1 MKKKKIA
8 VLGSTGSI
16 GVQALKIIKE
26 FPENFELVLISANS
40 NDKLLL
46 EQALFFQPKHVIINN
61 ENGYNSIKEN
71 LDNPSNAN
79 SGQFTKTHLGEKAL
93 CGLIEHEDFD
103 VVLVAIVGFAALLPT
118 ISAIKSG
125 KKIALANKETL
136 VVAGQIISSLIEKYN
151 GSIIPVDSE
160 HSAIF
165 QCIQGESFESVKN
178 IILTAS
184 GGPFRGYSQKELEGV
199 SLKNA
204 LKHPNWQMGAK
215 ITIDSATLMNKGFE
229 LIETRWLFDIS
240 FDKIKVVVHPESIIH
255 SLVEYQD
262 GSVIAQLGEPSM
274 YIPILYALNFPK
286 RVKSSAP
293 KLDLIKTK
301 SLNFEEPNKKVF
313 RHLDFAYEAIKFGG
327 SYGCVLNAS
336 NEVAVSAFLKE
347 KIRFID
353 MIKIIEKSIENITF
367 VQNPSLEDLLE
378 IDLETRKFA
387 NSII

>member
-1 MKKKKIA
+1 MASSEILRLTK
-8 VLGSTGSI
+8 SS
-16 GVQALKIIKE
+16 
-26 FPENFELVLISANS
+26 
-40 NDKLLL
+40 
-46 EQALFFQPKHVIINN
+46 PKT
-61 ENGYNSIKEN
+61 
-71 LDNPSNAN
+71 P
-79 SGQFTKTHLGEKAL
+79 FTKSHLGNRAL
-93 CGLIEHEDFD
+93 CDLIEGEDFD

-136 VVAGQIISSLIEKYN
+136 VVAGQIISSLLEKHN
-151 GSIIPVDSE
+151 GNIIPVDSE

-165 QCIQGESFESVKN
+165 QCVQGESFDSIKN

-184 GGPFRGYSQKELEGV
+184 GGPFRGYSKQQLENV
-199 SLKNA
+199 SLQNA
-204 LKHPNWQMGAK
+204 LKHPNWKMGAK

-229 LIETRWLFDIS
+229 LIETRWLFDVS
-240 FDKIKVVVHPESIIH
+240 FEKIKVVVHPESIIH

-313 RHLDFAYEAIKFGG
+313 RHLDLAYEAIKFGG

-353 MIKIIEKSIENITF
+353 MIKIIEKSIEKITF
-367 VQNPSLEDLLE
+367 VQNPNLEDLLE
-378 IDLETRKFA
+378 VDLETRKFA

>member
-1 MKKKKIA
+1 MKKKQVAI
-8 VLGSTGSI
+8 LGSTGSI
-16 GVQALKIIKE
+16 GTQALSIIKE
-26 FPENFELVLISANS
+26 FSNNFEVKLISANS

-46 EQALFFQPKHVIINN
+46 DQVINFNPSHVVINTTD
-61 ENGYNSIKEN
+61 GYNYIKKNVNNPEN
-71 LDNPSNAN
+71 
-79 SGQFTKTHLGEKAL
+79 TIHLGNKVL
-93 CGLIEHEDFD
+93 CELIESEDFD
-103 VVLVAIVGFAALLPT
+103 VILVAIVGFAALLPT

-136 VVAGQIISSLIEKYN
+136 VVAGQIISSMVKKYS
-151 GSIIPVDSE
+151 GKIIPVDSE

-165 QCIQGESFESVKN
+165 QCVQGEDFDTVKS

-184 GGPFRGYSQKELEGV
+184 GGPFRGYSQNALENV

-204 LKHPNWQMGAK
+204 LKHPNWDMGAK

-240 FDKIKVVVHPESIIH
+240 FDKIKVIVHPESIIH
-255 SLVEYQD
+255 SLVEFQD
-262 GSVIAQLGEPSM
+262 GSIIAQLGQPSM

-286 RVKSSAP
+286 RIKSSAP
-293 KLDLIKTK
+293 KLDLVKTK
-301 SLNFEEPNKKVF
+301 SLNFEEPNRGVF
-313 RHLDFAYEAIKFGG
+313 KHLDFAYEAIKFGG

-336 NEVAVSAFLKE
+336 NEVAVSAFLNK

-353 MIKIIEKSIENITF
+353 MIKIIEKSIEKITF
-367 VQNPSLEDLLE
+367 VQNPKLEDLLE

-387 NSII
+387 KSII

>member
-26 FPENFELVLISANS
+26 FSENFELSLISANS
-40 NDKLLL
+40 SDRLLL
-46 EQALFFQPKHVIINN
+46 EQALFFQPKHVIINT
-61 ENGYNSIKEN
+61 ESGYSYIKKK
-71 LDNPSNAN
+71 LKSP
-79 SGQFTKTHLGEKAL
+79 FTKLHLGDQAL
-93 CGLIEHEDFD
+93 CDLIESEDFD
-103 VVLVAIVGFAALLPT
+103 IVLVAIVGFAALLPT

-136 VVAGQIISSLIEKYN
+136 VVAGQIISSLVEKHDGN
-151 GSIIPVDSE
+151 IIPVDSE

-165 QCIQGESFESVKN
+165 QCIQGESFDSVKN

-184 GGPFRGYSQKELEGV
+184 GGPFRGYNKQQLENV

-204 LKHPNWQMGAK
+204 LKHPNWNMGAK

-229 LIETRWLFDIS
+229 LIETKWLFDVS
-240 FDKIKVVVHPESIIH
+240 FEKIKVVVHPESIIH

-286 RVKSSAP
+286 RIKSSAP
-293 KLDLIKTK
+293 KLDLIKIK
-301 SLNFEEPNKKVF
+301 SLNFEEPNKRIFK
-313 RHLDFAYEAIKFGG
+313 HLDLAYEAIKCGG

-353 MIKIIEKSIENITF
+353 MIKIIEKSIEKITF
-367 VQNPSLEDLLE
+367 VQNPNLEDLLE

>member
-26 FPENFELVLISANS
+26 FSENFELSLVSANS
-40 NDKLLL
+40 SDKLLL
-46 EQALFFQPKHVIINN
+46 EQALFFQPKHVIINT
-61 ENGYNSIKEN
+61 ESGYSYIKKN
-71 LDNPSNAN
+71 LKSPS
-79 SGQFTKTHLGEKAL
+79 TKLHLGDQAL
-93 CGLIEHEDFD
+93 CDLIEGEDFD
-103 VVLVAIVGFAALLPT
+103 IVLVAIVGFAALLPT

-136 VVAGQIISSLIEKYN
+136 VVAGQIISSLVEKHDGN
-151 GSIIPVDSE
+151 IIPVDSE

-165 QCIQGESFESVKN
+165 QCIQGESFDSVKN

-184 GGPFRGYSQKELEGV
+184 GGPFRGYNKQQLENV
-199 SLKNA
+199 SLQNA
-204 LKHPNWQMGAK
+204 LKHPNWNMGAK

-229 LIETRWLFDIS
+229 LIETRWLFDVS
-240 FDKIKVVVHPESIIH
+240 FEKIKVVVHPESIIH

-286 RVKSSAP
+286 RIKSSAP
-293 KLDLIKTK
+293 KLDLIKIK
-301 SLNFEEPNKKVF
+301 SLNFEEPNKKIF
-313 RHLDFAYEAIKFGG
+313 KHLGLAYEAIKCGG

-353 MIKIIEKSIENITF
+353 MIKIIEKSIEKITF
-367 VQNPSLEDLLE
+367 VQNPNLEDLLE

>member
-26 FPENFELVLISANS
+26 FSENFELSLISANS
-40 NDKLLL
+40 SDRLLL
-46 EQALFFQPKHVIINN
+46 EQALFFQPKHVIINT
-61 ENGYNSIKEN
+61 ESGYSYIKKK
-71 LDNPSNAN
+71 LKSP
-79 SGQFTKTHLGEKAL
+79 FTKLHLGDQAL
-93 CGLIEHEDFD
+93 CDLIESEDFD
-103 VVLVAIVGFAALLPT
+103 IVLVAIVGFAALLPT

-136 VVAGQIISSLIEKYN
+136 VVAGQIISSLVEKHDGN
-151 GSIIPVDSE
+151 IITVDSE

-165 QCIQGESFESVKN
+165 QCIKGERFDSVKN

-184 GGPFRGYSQKELEGV
+184 GGPFRGYNKQQLENV

-204 LKHPNWQMGAK
+204 LKHPNWNMGAK

-229 LIETRWLFDIS
+229 LIETKWLFDVS
-240 FDKIKVVVHPESIIH
+240 FEKIKVVVHPESIIH

-286 RVKSSAP
+286 RIKSSAP
-293 KLDLIKTK
+293 KLDLIKIK
-301 SLNFEEPNKKVF
+301 SLNFEEPNKRIFK
-313 RHLDFAYEAIKFGG
+313 HLDLAYEAIKCGG

-353 MIKIIEKSIENITF
+353 MIKIIEKSIEKITF
-367 VQNPSLEDLLE
+367 VQNPNLEDLLE

>member
-26 FPENFELVLISANS
+26 FSKDFELSLISANS
-40 NDKLLL
+40 SDKLLL
-46 EQALFFQPKHVIINN
+46 EQALFFQPKHVIINT
-61 ENGYNSIKEN
+61 ENGYSYIKKN
-71 LDNPSNAN
+71 LRSPL
-79 SGQFTKTHLGEKAL
+79 TKLHLGDQAL
-93 CGLIEHEDFD
+93 CDLIESEDFD
-103 VVLVAIVGFAALLPT
+103 IVLVAIVGFAALLPT

-136 VVAGQIISSLIEKYN
+136 VVAGQIISSLVEKHDGN
-151 GSIIPVDSE
+151 IIPVDSE

-184 GGPFRGYSQKELEGV
+184 GGPFRGYNKQQLENV

-204 LKHPNWQMGAK
+204 LNHPNWNMGAK

-229 LIETRWLFDIS
+229 LIETRWLFDVS
-240 FDKIKVVVHPESIIH
+240 FEKIKVVVHPESIIH

-274 YIPILYALNFPK
+274 YIPILYSLNFPK
-286 RVKSSAP
+286 RIKSSAP
-293 KLDLIKTK
+293 KLDLIKIKT
-301 SLNFEEPNKKVF
+301 LNFEEPNKKIF

-353 MIKIIEKSIENITF
+353 MIKIIEKSIEKITF
-367 VQNPSLEDLLE
+367 VQNPNLEDLLE

>member
-16 GVQALKIIKE
+16 GVQALKIINE
-26 FPENFELVLISANS
+26 FPEDFELSLISANS

-46 EQALFFQPKHVIINN
+46 EQALFFQPKHVIINT
-61 ENGYNSIKEN
+61 EGGYNYIKEN
-71 LDNPSNAN
+71 LKTP
-79 SGQFTKTHLGEKAL
+79 FTKSHLGNRAL
-93 CGLIEHEDFD
+93 CDLIEGEDFD

-136 VVAGQIISSLIEKYN
+136 VVAGQIISSLLEKHN
-151 GSIIPVDSE
+151 GNIIPVDSE

-165 QCIQGESFESVKN
+165 QCVQGESFDSIKN

-184 GGPFRGYSQKELEGV
+184 GGPFRGYSKQQLENV
-199 SLKNA
+199 SLQNA
-204 LKHPNWQMGAK
+204 LKHPNWKMGAK

-229 LIETRWLFDIS
+229 LIETRWLFDVS
-240 FDKIKVVVHPESIIH
+240 FEKIKVVVHPESIIH

-313 RHLDFAYEAIKFGG
+313 RHLDLAYEAIKFGG

-353 MIKIIEKSIENITF
+353 MIKIIEKSIEKITF
-367 VQNPSLEDLLE
+367 VQNPNLEDLLE
-378 IDLETRKFA
+378 VDLETRKFA

>member
-26 FPENFELVLISANS
+26 FSENFELSLVSANS
-40 NDKLLL
+40 SDKLLL
-46 EQALFFQPKHVIINN
+46 EQALFFQPKHVIINT
-61 ENGYNSIKEN
+61 ESGYSYIKKNLNS
-71 LDNPSNAN
+71 PS
-79 SGQFTKTHLGEKAL
+79 TKLHLGDQAL
-93 CGLIEHEDFD
+93 CDLIEGEDFD
-103 VVLVAIVGFAALLPT
+103 IVLVAIVGFAALLPT

-136 VVAGQIISSLIEKYN
+136 VVAGQIISSLVEKHDGN
-151 GSIIPVDSE
+151 IIPVDSE

-165 QCIQGESFESVKN
+165 QCIQGESFDSVKN

-184 GGPFRGYSQKELEGV
+184 GGPFRGYNKQQLENV

-204 LKHPNWQMGAK
+204 LKHPNWNMGAK

-229 LIETRWLFDIS
+229 LIETKWLFDVS
-240 FDKIKVVVHPESIIH
+240 FEKIKVVVHPESIIH

-286 RVKSSAP
+286 RIKSSAP
-293 KLDLIKTK
+293 KLDLIKIK

-313 RHLDFAYEAIKFGG
+313 RHLDLAYEAIKCGG

-353 MIKIIEKSIENITF
+353 MIKIIEKSIEKITF
-367 VQNPSLEDLLE
+367 VQNPNLEDLLD

>member
-26 FPENFELVLISANS
+26 FSENFELSLISANS
-40 NDKLLL
+40 SDRLLL
-46 EQALFFQPKHVIINN
+46 EQALFFRPKHVIINT
-61 ENGYNSIKEN
+61 ESGYSYIKKN
-71 LDNPSNAN
+71 LKSP
-79 SGQFTKTHLGEKAL
+79 FTKLHLGDQVL
-93 CGLIEHEDFD
+93 CDLIESEDFD
-103 VVLVAIVGFAALLPT
+103 IVLVAIVGFAALLPT

-136 VVAGQIISSLIEKYN
+136 VVAGQIISSLVEKHDGN
-151 GSIIPVDSE
+151 IIPVDSE

-165 QCIQGESFESVKN
+165 QCIQGESFDSVKN

-184 GGPFRGYSQKELEGV
+184 GGPFRGYSKQQLENV

-204 LKHPNWQMGAK
+204 LKHPNWNMGAK

-229 LIETRWLFDIS
+229 LIETKWLFDVS
-240 FDKIKVVVHPESIIH
+240 FEKIKVIVHPESIIH
-255 SLVEYQD
+255 SLVEYED

-286 RVKSSAP
+286 RIKSSAP
-293 KLDLIKTK
+293 KLDLIKIK
-301 SLNFEEPNKKVF
+301 SLNFEEPNKRIFK
-313 RHLDFAYEAIKFGG
+313 HLDLAYEAIKCGG

-353 MIKIIEKSIENITF
+353 MIKIIEKSIEKINF
-367 VQNPSLEDLLE
+367 VQNPNLEDLLE

>member
-16 GVQALKIIKE
+16 GVQTLKIIKE
-26 FPENFELVLISANS
+26 FSEDFELSLISANS
-40 NDKLLL
+40 SDTLLL
-46 EQALFFQPKHVIINN
+46 EQALFFKPKHVIINT
-61 ENGYNSIKEN
+61 ESGYSYIKKN
-71 LDNPSNAN
+71 LKSP
-79 SGQFTKTHLGEKAL
+79 FTKLHMGDQAL
-93 CGLIEHEDFD
+93 CDLIESEDFD
-103 VVLVAIVGFAALLPT
+103 IVLVAIVGFAALLPT

-136 VVAGQIISSLIEKYN
+136 VVAGQIISSLMEKHDGN
-151 GSIIPVDSE
+151 IIPVDSE

-184 GGPFRGYSQKELEGV
+184 GGPFRGYNKQQLENV

-204 LKHPNWQMGAK
+204 LKHPNWKMGAK

-229 LIETRWLFDIS
+229 LIETRWLFDVS
-240 FDKIKVVVHPESIIH
+240 FEKIKVVVHPESIIH

-286 RVKSSAP
+286 RIKSSAP
-293 KLDLIKTK
+293 KLDLIKIKT
-301 SLNFEEPNKKVF
+301 LNFEEPNKKIF
-313 RHLDFAYEAIKFGG
+313 RHLDLAYEAIKFGG

-353 MIKIIEKSIENITF
+353 MIKIIEKSIEKITF
-367 VQNPSLEDLLE
+367 VQNPNLDDLLE

>member
-8 VLGSTGSI
+8 ILGSTGSI

-26 FPENFELVLISANS
+26 FPEDFELSLISANS

-46 EQALFFQPKHVIINN
+46 KQALLFQPKHVIINN
-61 ENGYNSIKEN
+61 ENGYRFIKEN
-71 LDNPSNAN
+71 LKTH
-79 SGQFTKTHLGEKAL
+79 FTKTHLGNNVL
-93 CGLIEHEDFD
+93 CDLIELEDFD

-136 VVAGQIISSLIEKYN
+136 VVAGQIISSLVKKCSGN
-151 GSIIPVDSE
+151 IIPVDSE

-165 QCIQGESFESVKN
+165 QCIQGESINTVKN

-184 GGPFRGYSQKELEGV
+184 GGPFRGYSKKKLENV

-204 LKHPNWQMGAK
+204 LKHPNWKMGAK

-229 LIETRWLFDIS
+229 LIETRWLFDVS
-240 FDKIKVVVHPESIIH
+240 FEKIKVVVHPESIIH

-262 GSVIAQLGEPSM
+262 GSVIGQLGEPSM

-293 KLDLIKTK
+293 KLDLIKIK

-313 RHLDFAYEAIKFGG
+313 EHLNLAYEAIKFGG

-353 MIKIIEKSIENITF
+353 MIKIIEKSIEKITF
-367 VQNPSLEDLLE
+367 VQNPNLEDLLAV
-378 IDLETRKFA
+378 DLETRKFA

>member
-26 FPENFELVLISANS
+26 FSENFELSLISANS
-40 NDKLLL
+40 SDRLLL
-46 EQALFFQPKHVIINN
+46 EQALFFQPKHVIINT
-61 ENGYNSIKEN
+61 ESGYSYIKKK
-71 LDNPSNAN
+71 LKSP
-79 SGQFTKTHLGEKAL
+79 FTKLHLGDQAL
-93 CGLIEHEDFD
+93 CDLIESEDFD
-103 VVLVAIVGFAALLPT
+103 IVLVAIVGFAALLPT

-136 VVAGQIISSLIEKYN
+136 VVAGQIISSLVEKHDGN
-151 GSIIPVDSE
+151 IITVDSE

-165 QCIQGESFESVKN
+165 QCIQGESFDSVKN

-184 GGPFRGYSQKELEGV
+184 GGPFRGYNKQQLENV

-204 LKHPNWQMGAK
+204 LKHPNWNMGAK

-229 LIETRWLFDIS
+229 LIETKWLFDVS
-240 FDKIKVVVHPESIIH
+240 FEKIKVVVHPESIIH

-286 RVKSSAP
+286 RIKSSAP
-293 KLDLIKTK
+293 KLDLIKIK
-301 SLNFEEPNKKVF
+301 SLNFEEPNKRIFK
-313 RHLDFAYEAIKFGG
+313 HLDLAYEAIKCGG

-353 MIKIIEKSIENITF
+353 MIKIIEKSIEKITF
-367 VQNPSLEDLLE
+367 VQNPNLEDLLE

>member
-26 FPENFELVLISANS
+26 FPDDFELSLISANS

-46 EQALFFQPKHVIINN
+46 EQALLFQPKHVIINT
-61 ENGYNSIKEN
+61 ENGHNSIKKN
-71 LDNPSNAN
+71 LKAP
-79 SGQFTKTHLGEKAL
+79 FTKTHLGSGVL
-93 CGLIEHEDFD
+93 CDLIEREDFD

-136 VVAGQIISSLIEKYN
+136 VVAGQIISSLVEKHSGN
-151 GSIIPVDSE
+151 IIPVDSE

-165 QCIQGESFESVKN
+165 QCIQGESFDAVKN

-184 GGPFRGYSQKELEGV
+184 GGPFRGYNKQQLENV

-204 LKHPNWQMGAK
+204 LKHPNWEMGAK

-229 LIETRWLFDIS
+229 LIETRWLFDVS
-240 FDKIKVVVHPESIIH
+240 FEKIKVVVHPESIIH

-313 RHLDFAYEAIKFGG
+313 RHLDLAYEAIKFGG

-353 MIKIIEKSIENITF
+353 MIKIIEKSIEKITF
-367 VQNPSLEDLLE
+367 VQNPNLEDLLE

>member
-26 FPENFELVLISANS
+26 FSENFELSLISANS
-40 NDKLLL
+40 SDKLLL
-46 EQALFFQPKHVIINN
+46 ELALFFQPKHVIINT
-61 ENGYNSIKEN
+61 ESGYSHIKKN
-71 LDNPSNAN
+71 LKSP
-79 SGQFTKTHLGEKAL
+79 FTKLHLGDQAL
-93 CGLIEHEDFD
+93 CDLIESEDFD
-103 VVLVAIVGFAALLPT
+103 IVLVAIVGFAALLPT

-136 VVAGQIISSLIEKYN
+136 VVAGQIISSLVEKHDGN
-151 GSIIPVDSE
+151 IIPVDSE

-165 QCIQGESFESVKN
+165 QCIQGESFDSVKN

-184 GGPFRGYSQKELEGV
+184 GGPFRGYNKQQLENV

-204 LKHPNWQMGAK
+204 LKHPNWNMGAK

-229 LIETRWLFDIS
+229 LIETKWLFDVS
-240 FDKIKVVVHPESIIH
+240 FEKIRVVVHPESIIH

-286 RVKSSAP
+286 RIKSSAP
-293 KLDLIKTK
+293 KLDLIKIK
-301 SLNFEEPNKKVF
+301 SLNFEEPNKKIF
-313 RHLDFAYEAIKFGG
+313 KHLDLAYEAIKCGG

-353 MIKIIEKSIENITF
+353 MIKIIEKSIEKITF
-367 VQNPSLEDLLE
+367 VQNPNLEDLLE

>member
-16 GVQALKIIKE
+16 GVQTLKIIKE
-26 FPENFELVLISANS
+26 FSEDFELSLISANS
-40 NDKLLL
+40 SDTLLL
-46 EQALFFQPKHVIINN
+46 EQALFFQPKHVIINT
-61 ENGYNSIKEN
+61 ESGYSNIKKK
-71 LDNPSNAN
+71 LRSP
-79 SGQFTKTHLGEKAL
+79 FTKLHIGDQAL
-93 CGLIEHEDFD
+93 CDLIESEDFD
-103 VVLVAIVGFAALLPT
+103 IVLVAIVGFAALLPT

-136 VVAGQIISSLIEKYN
+136 VVAGQIISSLMEKHGGN
-151 GSIIPVDSE
+151 IIPVDSE

-165 QCIQGESFESVKN
+165 QCIQGESFESIKN

-184 GGPFRGYSQKELEGV
+184 GGPFRGYNKQQLENV
-199 SLKNA
+199 SLKKA
-204 LKHPNWQMGAK
+204 LKHPNWNMGAK

-229 LIETRWLFDIS
+229 LIETRWLFDVS
-240 FDKIKVVVHPESIIH
+240 FEKIKVVVHPESIIH

-286 RVKSSAP
+286 RIKSSAP
-293 KLDLIKTK
+293 KLDLVKIK
-301 SLNFEEPNKKVF
+301 SLNFEEPNKKIF
-313 RHLDFAYEAIKFGG
+313 RHLDLAYEAIKFGG

-336 NEVAVSAFLKE
+336 NEVAVAAFLKE

-353 MIKIIEKSIENITF
+353 MIKIIEKSIEKITF
-367 VQNPSLEDLLE
+367 VQNPNLDDLLE

>member
-26 FPENFELVLISANS
+26 FSENFELSLISANS
-40 NDKLLL
+40 SDKLLL
-46 EQALFFQPKHVIINN
+46 EQALFFQPKHVIINT
-61 ENGYNSIKEN
+61 ESGYSYIKEN
-71 LDNPSNAN
+71 LKSP
-79 SGQFTKTHLGEKAL
+79 FTKLHLGDQAL
-93 CGLIEHEDFD
+93 CDLIESEDFD
-103 VVLVAIVGFAALLPT
+103 IVLVAIVGFAALLPT

-136 VVAGQIISSLIEKYN
+136 VVAGQIISSLVEKHDGN
-151 GSIIPVDSE
+151 IIPVDSE

-165 QCIQGESFESVKN
+165 QCIQGESFDSVKN

-184 GGPFRGYSQKELEGV
+184 GGPFRGYNKQQLENV

-204 LKHPNWQMGAK
+204 LKHPNWNMGAK

-229 LIETRWLFDIS
+229 LIETKWLFDVS
-240 FDKIKVVVHPESIIH
+240 FEKIKVVVHPESIIH

-286 RVKSSAP
+286 RIKSSAP
-293 KLDLIKTK
+293 KLDLIKIK
-301 SLNFEEPNKKVF
+301 SLNFEEPNKRIFK
-313 RHLDFAYEAIKFGG
+313 HLDLAYEAIKCGG

-353 MIKIIEKSIENITF
+353 MIKIIEKSIEKITF
-367 VQNPSLEDLLE
+367 VQNPNLEDLLE

>member
-26 FPENFELVLISANS
+26 FSENFELSLISANS
-40 NDKLLL
+40 SDRLLL
-46 EQALFFQPKHVIINN
+46 EQALFFQPKHVIINT
-61 ENGYNSIKEN
+61 ESGYSYIKKN
-71 LDNPSNAN
+71 LKSP
-79 SGQFTKTHLGEKAL
+79 FTKLHLGDQAL
-93 CGLIEHEDFD
+93 CDLIESKDFD
-103 VVLVAIVGFAALLPT
+103 IVLVAIVGFAALLPT

-136 VVAGQIISSLIEKYN
+136 VVAGQIISSLVEKHDGN
-151 GSIIPVDSE
+151 IIPVDSE

-165 QCIQGESFESVKN
+165 QCIQGESFDSVKN

-184 GGPFRGYSQKELEGV
+184 GGPFRGYNKQQLENV

-204 LKHPNWQMGAK
+204 LKHPNWNMGAK

-229 LIETRWLFDIS
+229 LIETKWLFDVS
-240 FDKIKVVVHPESIIH
+240 FEKIKVVVHPESIIH

-286 RVKSSAP
+286 RIKSSAP
-293 KLDLIKTK
+293 KLDLIKIK
-301 SLNFEEPNKKVF
+301 SLNFEEPNKKIF
-313 RHLDFAYEAIKFGG
+313 KHLDLAYEAIKCGG

-353 MIKIIEKSIENITF
+353 MIKIIEKSIEKITF
-367 VQNPSLEDLLE
+367 VQNPNLEDLLE